1 MKNGM
6 LKRAVPG
13 SFTVEAAFI
22 CPIVLLVIF
31 TLLMH
36 AFRLHDRVLERTAL
50 SLEVA
55 AAVRDGTGEMAFG
68 DLSEGNEEGIEEGG
82 RKGIEKENAEERR
95 EVSERTRRLLS
106 ARLCETENE
115 LLVERGVLRISGSV
129 GEYGESR
136 LLLRPEDI
144 LRKKVLFEEEDH

>member
-1 MKNGM
+1 MKYEGS
-6 LKRAVPG
+6 KKTVRG

-22 CPIVLLVIF
+22 CPIVLLTVF

-55 AAVRDGTGEMAFG
+55 AAARNDTGEAFPDPLPEADGTEAGKQAVK
-68 DLSEGNEEGIEEGG
+68 
-82 RKGIEKENAEERR
+82 RQAAK
-95 EVSERTRRLLS
+95 RTRRLLS
-106 ARLCETENE
+106 ARICETKNE
-115 LLVERGVLRISGSV
+115 LLVERRLFRVSGSV
-129 GEYGESR
+129 GDYGESR
-136 LLLRPEDI
+136 LLLRPEDV